1 MRARPARARAGH
13 QQPGRG
19 QGARA
24 RAAAGGVWRQQP
36 PQRAQGGRLLV
47 RPCRDPRCPGYHHI
61 SRCTLTLEGRLPVRP
76 CRYPRRTG
84 SHSASHGGTLNL
96 PYSNQAHPPSRAP
109 PAPRRYSVF
118 QALFAN
124 DGNHPSEAGTYLEAL
139 VVASTISGAAPK
151 QTLSYPT
158 WRRSWSRP
166 PSRVPPSGAAPRRRA
181 LTASRTQ
188 HHRRRPAMRRVSSG
202 AVCRLVPPKVRRSA
216 CPC

>member
-1 MRARPARARAGH
+1 M
-13 QQPGRG
+13 
-19 QGARA
+19 
-24 RAAAGGVWRQQP
+24 
-36 PQRAQGGRLLV
+36 

-118 QALFAN
+118 QALFAD

-139 VVASTISGAAPK
+139 VVASTISGAPP
-151 QTLSYPT
+151 QTNPT
-158 WRRSWSRP
+158 LPYLEALMVASTISCP
-166 PSRVPPSGAAPRRRA
+166 PRAGRAAPPCVNSPTYAAPSPTPCHEASVVWCCVPSCPSKGQAQRMPLLSRAALEAFMFTAYRA
-181 LTASRTQ
+181 LQ
-188 HHRRRPAMRRVSSG
+188 G
-202 AVCRLVPPKVRRSA
+202 
-216 CPC
+216 CPQGPCSTCAGGCAQAAA